1 MGKEAGEREGLG
13 GILSRGNSQKS
24 LNISDWDLWSS
35 IVDHRVLFG
44 IERWR
49 EGERGE
55 GRGEGERRHVCAGV
69 RPEHNLSSLTT

>member
-1 MGKEAGEREGLG
+1 MDFIVMVKEAGEREGLG

-24 LNISDWDLWSS
+24 LNTSDWDLWS

-49 EGERGE
+49 EGESGEERGE
-55 GRGEGERRHVCAGV
+55 GEGERRHVCAGV
-69 RPEHNLSSLTT
+69 SEA